1 MRVGGAPLDIER
13 SISGDEETIR
23 MRSPGYHYSFV
34 INFSG
39 IATRLLGSSS
49 SKQQGE

>member
-34 INFSG
+34 INFFG
-39 IATRLLGSSS
+39 HGNKTVGF
-49 SKQQGE
+49 KQLKAIR